1 MLAINTRKIL
11 KTHQLKATSGRIAVL
26 ELFLTSTKAISHS
39 DIEENLLNQT
49 VDRVT
54 IYRILDCFVHHNII
68 HKVISEQSVQLF
80 ALSQHSNDETHSGQH
95 AHLICNSCDSV
106 ECIDLPLE
114 IGTAQVIQKIGH
126 SISSINITLHGLCS
140 HCEN

>member
-1 MLAINTRKIL
+1 MLAINCRKIL
-11 KTHQLKATSGRIAVL
+11 KTNQLKATSGRIAVL

-39 DIEENLLNQT
+39 DIEENLQNQA

-68 HKVISEQSVQLF
+68 HKVRSEQTTQLF
-80 ALSQHSNDETHSGQH
+80 ALTPIHDGENHSGQH
-95 AHLICNSCDSV
+95 AHLVCDSCDSV
-106 ECIDLPLE
+106 ECIDLPMELD
-114 IGTAQVIQKIGH
+114 TAQVIEKIGH